1 MHINSNGFT
10 SWLWMD
16 TRALSCARL
25 NNASLCPRT
34 QSRIWNTYISSVKGY
49 IYIYISTEPE
59 IQKGEDVFSHNISKG
74 VL

>member
-1 MHINSNGFT
+1 MLHYVPEPSPESGTHIF
-10 SWLWMD
+10 LVL
-16 TRALSCARL
+16 RA
-25 NNASLCPRT
+25 
-34 QSRIWNTYISSVKGY
+34 IY

>member
-1 MHINSNGFT
+1 MLHYVPEPSPESGTHIF
-10 SWLWMD
+10 LVL
-16 TRALSCARL
+16 RA
-25 NNASLCPRT
+25 
-34 QSRIWNTYISSVKGY
+34 